1 MGAMAGGAAGFYG
14 GHKMGHGVIGTLAGA
29 FLGSKAEDALKDRRH
44 EGQEQQQQGYG
55 QYQQG
60 GQQQHHH
67 HHHQKR
73 EGEW

>member
-14 GHKMGHGVIGTLAGA
+14 GNKMGHGIIGTLAGA
-29 FLGSKAEDALKDRRH
+29 FLGSKAEDAMKDRRH
-44 EGQEQQQQGYG
+44 EQQQQQSYGQPG

-60 GQQQHHH
+60 GHHH

-73 EGEW
+73 DGEGW